1 MPLLYNGQLLHPSEI
16 AKYGFRLMIHIA
28 TLFAI
33 YERTRDAISEL
44 ARTGTIA
51 GGPGLELLPRKI
63 TDLLGVPE
71 ILEMSKKYAV

>member
-33 YERTRDAISEL
+33 YQRTRDAISEL

-51 GGPGLELLPRKI
+51 GGPGLELLPEI
-63 TDLLGVPE
+63 TDLLGAPE
-71 ILEMSKKYAV
+71 ILETGKKYEV